1 MYLVISIGVHGMDI
15 KELLSSFAQITV
27 FAVMLSMG
35 MALGFQGMA
44 RLWRRPSLL
53 LRCLIAAFVV
63 VPLAAMAVVHLLPL
77 PFEVRAGIG
86 AMAVIPGA
94 PTTYRKMLK
103 GDGNPEVAGSFQA
116 TMALLSIVLVP
127 LWVGIISALYPA
139 VASAPLSDVFKQIML
154 VQGIPLMFGAA
165 IRQWL
170 PEFTEDFDEPL
181 NRISSGMLV
190 AVILLVLA
198 IGLPLVLKAGVLPV
212 VAVTLM
218 AAAALISGHFLG
230 GADPVSRQ
238 TIAIANA
245 TRNAGL
251 AIALITLNFPNA
263 KHEILITIAAY
274 AVIGGIAGKIYA
286 RLHQKRLVTSAETP
300 NPVS

>member
-116 TMALLSIVLVP
+116 TMALL
-127 LWVGIISALYPA
+127 
-139 VASAPLSDVFKQIML
+139 
-154 VQGIPLMFGAA
+154 
-165 IRQWL
+165 
-170 PEFTEDFDEPL
+170 
-181 NRISSGMLV
+181 
-190 AVILLVLA
+190 
-198 IGLPLVLKAGVLPV
+198 
-212 VAVTLM
+212 
-218 AAAALISGHFLG
+218 
-230 GADPVSRQ
+230 
-238 TIAIANA
+238 
-245 TRNAGL
+245 
-251 AIALITLNFPNA
+251 
-263 KHEILITIAAY
+263 
-274 AVIGGIAGKIYA
+274 
-286 RLHQKRLVTSAETP
+286 
-300 NPVS
+300 